1 MNYIQKHNR
10 KYVPGAT
17 NWIVNK
23 NLRHSKDI
31 DRHDYIESLVIDSGM
46 LKKAPF
52 SWIGLMYRYGFKND
66 LIPEYDKREIDPKD
80 GEIAIAIELDMDI
93 LEWADKNNLKL
104 FMEMMMIGAL
114 EALIHLGKKYKLQID
129 LIEAER
135 LKFRKNIPE
144 TIEECKA
151 LPRMT
156 LEDYP
161 PIRKYFRNDINV
173 CSNCFAAKATEKA
186 RQCLVCGEYNDPI
199 LIKENTN

>member
-1 MNYIQKHNR
+1 MNNEEFDR
-10 KYVPGAT
+10 KYVPGAI
-17 NWIVNK
+17 NYIADKKVFHNK
-23 NLRHSKDI
+23 HLND
-31 DRHDYIESLVIDSGM
+31 HDYIESLIIKSGM
-46 LKKAPF
+46 LKNAPF

-151 LPRMT
+151 LPRMI

-186 RQCLVCGEYNDPI
+186 RQCLVCGEFNDPI

>member
-1 MNYIQKHNR
+1 MSYIQKHNR

-17 NWIVNK
+17 NWIVDKRVIQNEY
-23 NLRHSKDI
+23 LD
-31 DRHDYIESLVIDSGM
+31 DHDYIESLVIDSDM
-46 LKKAPF
+46 LKNAPF
-52 SWIGLMYRYGFKND
+52 EVIYNHYYYGYETNLKPTSRISKKYND
-66 LIPEYDKREIDPKD
+66 IRTTV
-80 GEIAIAIELDMDI
+80 ELDMDI

-151 LPRMT
+151 LPRMI

-186 RQCLVCGEYNDPI
+186 RQCLVCGEFNDPI

>member
-1 MNYIQKHNR
+1 MSNIKRLR

-17 NWIVNK
+17 NCIVNK
-23 NLRHSKDI
+23 SLWHSKDV
-31 DRHDYIESLVIDSGM
+31 DRHDYIESLVIKSGM
-46 LKKAPF
+46 LENAPF
-52 SWIGLMYRYGFKND
+52 EYIRHHYYYDNETNLKPTSRISKKYND
-66 LIPEYDKREIDPKD
+66 IRTTV
-80 GEIAIAIELDMDI
+80 ELDMDI

-151 LPRMT
+151 LPRMI

-186 RQCLVCGEYNDPI
+186 RQCLVCGEFNDPI